1 MMKQS
6 LSIVPVG
13 TKLQWVNR
21 ADQSVAFAFD
31 TSSVSNAVRDAVFA
45 YGVKQI
51 ISDGGAVGVNVPMSE
66 RIAKMAKRAESLV
79 DGTYGQ
85 RQSSGG
91 LGQHAALY
99 RLCVELELIADSEER
114 RATFKKLPAAAIA
127 KLYARE
133 IQVEVDGIETTTTI
147 ADYLSEG
154 AEDFLA

>member
-91 LGQHAALY
+91 LGQHAALF
-99 RLCVELELIADSEER
+99 RACAAAGLIVDSSEKREQ
-114 RATFKKLPAAAIA
+114 FKKLTAAQIA
-127 KLYARE
+127 GLYRKPEVAE
-133 IQVEVDGIETTTTI
+133 HLVEEE
-147 ADYLSEG
+147 SE
-154 AEDFLA
+154 FLA

>member
-1 MMKQS
+1 MKQS

-66 RIAKMAKRAESLV
+66 RIAKMAKRAEALV

-91 LGQHAALY
+91 LGQHAALF
-99 RLCVELELIADSEER
+99 RACVAAGLIVDSSEKREQ
-114 RATFKKLPAAAIA
+114 FKKLTAAQIA
-127 KLYARE
+127 GLYRKPEVAE
-133 IQVEVDGIETTTTI
+133 HLVEEE
-147 ADYLSEG
+147 SE
-154 AEDFLA
+154 FLA

>member
-1 MMKQS
+1 MKQS

-66 RIAKMAKRAESLV
+66 RIAKMAKRAESLI

-91 LGQHAALY
+91 LGQHAALF
-99 RLCVELELIADSEER
+99 RACVAAGLIVDSSEKREQ
-114 RATFKKLPAAAIA
+114 FKKLTAAQIA
-127 KLYARE
+127 GLYRKPEVAE
-133 IQVEVDGIETTTTI
+133 HLVEEE
-147 ADYLSEG
+147 SE
-154 AEDFLA
+154 FLA

>member
-1 MMKQS
+1 MKQS

-31 TSSVSNAVRDAVFA
+31 TASISNAVRDAVFA

-66 RIAKMAKRAESLV
+66 RIAKMAKRAEALV

-91 LGQHAALY
+91 LGQHAALF
-99 RLCVELELIADSEER
+99 RACVAAGLIVDSSEKREQ
-114 RATFKKLPAAAIA
+114 FKKLTAAQIA
-127 KLYARE
+127 GLYRKPEVAE
-133 IQVEVDGIETTTTI
+133 HLVEEE
-147 ADYLSEG
+147 SE
-154 AEDFLA
+154 FLA

>member
-31 TSSVSNAVRDAVFA
+31 TASVSNAVRDAVFA

-66 RIAKMAKRAESLV
+66 RIANTAKRAESLV

-91 LGQHAALY
+91 LGQHAALF
-99 RLCVELELIADSEER
+99 RACVAAGLIVDSSEKREQ
-114 RATFKKLPAAAIA
+114 FKKLTAAQIA
-127 KLYARE
+127 GLYRKPEVAE
-133 IQVEVDGIETTTTI
+133 HLVEEE
-147 ADYLSEG
+147 SE
-154 AEDFLA
+154 FLA

>member
-66 RIAKMAKRAESLV
+66 RIAKMTKRAESLV

-91 LGQHAALY
+91 LGQHAALF
-99 RLCVELELIADSEER
+99 RACVAAGLIVDSSEKREQ
-114 RATFKKLPAAAIA
+114 FKKLTAAQIA
-127 KLYARE
+127 GLYRKPEVAE
-133 IQVEVDGIETTTTI
+133 HLVEEE
-147 ADYLSEG
+147 SE
-154 AEDFLA
+154 FLA

>member
-66 RIAKMAKRAESLV
+66 RIAKMAKRAEALV

-91 LGQHAALY
+91 LGQHAALF
-99 RLCVELELIADSEER
+99 RACVAAGLIVDSSEKREQ
-114 RATFKKLPAAAIA
+114 FKKLTAAQIA
-127 KLYARE
+127 GLYRKPEVAE
-133 IQVEVDGIETTTTI
+133 HLVEEE
-147 ADYLSEG
+147 SE
-154 AEDFLA
+154 FLA

>member
-51 ISDGGAVGVNVPMSE
+51 ISDGGAVGVNVQMSE
-66 RIAKMAKRAESLV
+66 RIAKMAKRAEALV

-85 RQSSGG
+85 RQSSSG
-91 LGQHAALY
+91 LGQHAALF
-99 RLCVELELIADSEER
+99 RACVAAGLIVDSSEKREQ
-114 RATFKKLPAAAIA
+114 FKKLTAAQIA
-127 KLYARE
+127 GLYRKPEVAE
-133 IQVEVDGIETTTTI
+133 HLVEEE
-147 ADYLSEG
+147 SE
-154 AEDFLA
+154 FLA